1 MKHSKFITW
10 LSAALLGISSAAFSS
25 GMTAKAAEKYT
36 CTKDKTLFYYYNTE
50 THEARI
56 DRYKGSETEL
66 TIPSNIDGYT
76 VTSIGPSA
84 FSGSAVTKVSIPDTV
99 TIICGSAFKNSSL
112 TSVTIPASVTKVLQD
127 AFSGCTSLTSLT
139 VLGATELQARSF
151 KDCKELSEVQLSDDS
166 RTSRSYKNEA
176 FDNCPNLHTVNGV
189 TALNYK
195 TDSNGIKYPFIDPSI
210 ETTIRNHFSRSV
222 NVGFVNDYC
231 TDLCEY
237 ILRTETSYDPEHP
250 ENDWMNDALKA
261 RQLHDWLIRHCEYED
276 GDDGETPNDNENHVA
291 SSVFLSY
298 AVNTRGAGV
307 GETVCDGFAKAYTM
321 LLSKA
326 GIESYYIGHDIHVW
340 NLVKIDGKFY
350 HVDVTD
356 DNFKNWTDQKTRYW
370 SFLKKSLNGGA
381 SQINN
386 TDHPLLMV
394 YKNNI
399 TNEIENCPEDY
410 PDNNNDGILDYDFD
424 LDGKSFQYDFV
435 DDLNAYQGLLRF
447 AYGSLSSTD
456 QINDRMA
463 DVLYNLNKARKGY
476 WDYFNTSAPV
486 SQTVRAGGTAEF
498 RVRLFGD
505 DLTYQWQYYNK
516 NTGAWE
522 NAPYNGAKSA
532 TLYVPAN
539 STTKD
544 MQFKCFVYNK
554 EKNYIYS
561 YPVTL
566 TLI

>member
-1 MKHSKFITW
+1 MKHKKCFTC
-10 LSAALLGISSAAFSS
+10 LSAAFIGLSATAFSS
-25 GMTAKAAEKYT
+25 GMTAEAADIYT
-36 CTKDKTLFYYYNTE
+36 STDNEFNYYYNTE
-50 THEARI
+50 THEAKI
-56 DRYKGSETEL
+56 DKYKGTETEL
-66 TIPSNIDGYT
+66 TIPSEINGYT
-76 VTSIGPSA
+76 VTAIGPGA
-84 FSGSAVTKVSIPDTV
+84 FRDSPITKVNIPDTV
-99 TIICGSAFKNSSL
+99 TAIQGSAFKGSSL
-112 TSVTIPASVTKVLQD
+112 ESVTIPANVKKVLAD

-151 KDCKELSEVQLSDDS
+151 KDCIKLSEVQLSDNS
-166 RTSRSYKNEA
+166 KTYKSFKNEA
-176 FDNCPNLHTVNGV
+176 FDNCPKLNTVNGV
-189 TALNYK
+189 TALRYE
-195 TDSNGIKYPFIDPSI
+195 TDSNGIQYPVIDPSI
-210 ETTIRNHFSRSV
+210 ETAIRNHFSRSV
-222 NVGFVNDYC
+222 NVGFVNEYC
-231 TDLCEY
+231 TELCEY
-237 ILRTETSYDPEHP
+237 ILKTETSYDPEHP

-276 GDDGETPNDNENHVA
+276 EKDGETLNDNENHVA

-298 AVNTRGAGV
+298 AINTRGTGV

-424 LDGKSFQYDFV
+424 LDGKNIQYDFM
-435 DDLNAYQGLLRF
+435 DDLNAYQGMLQF
-447 AYGSLSSTD
+447 VFGVGKNTD

-463 DVLYNLNKARKGY
+463 DVLYNLKDAHKGY
-476 WDYFNTSAPV
+476 WNYINTSGPTD
-486 SQTVRAGGTAEF
+486 QTVQAGDTAAF
-498 RVRLFGD
+498 KVTLFGD

-516 NTGAWE
+516 SNGNWT
-522 NAPYNGAKSA
+522 NATYNGAKSA
-532 TLYVPAN
+532 TMYVTAN

-544 MQFKCFVYNK
+544 MQFRCLVYNK
-554 EKNYIYS
+554 GGYYIYS
-561 YPVTL
+561 SPVTL
-566 TLI
+566 KIR